1 MKLTAT
7 TSLATNDWSYHDY
20 KCNPNA
26 FILLAWVD
34 AVRHWAVIWVA
45 RNNAFTLLPIGEGKW
60 PLLCLVLP
68 RLLLFKSTDAQ
79 TETPRQHLC
88 LEQLELN
95 VLLITASERKKATD
109 LCGAP
114 FSKWW
119 WNRKKVLF
127 LNNHA
132 CCFLDLSTWLAYMS
146 CLVLCLLPQLSTF
159 PSILSLN

>member
-7 TSLATNDWSYHDY
+7 TSLATND
-20 KCNPNA
+20 KLATMITNA
-26 FILLAWVD
+26 IQMPLYSPELTQSGIGLLSELL
-34 AVRHWAVIWVA
+34 VIM
-45 RNNAFTLLPIGEGKW
+45 LLLYYPSVKENV
-60 PLLCLVLP
+60 LLCFLP

-114 FSKWW
+114 FSK
-119 WNRKKVLF
+119 
-127 LNNHA
+127 
-132 CCFLDLSTWLAYMS
+132 
-146 CLVLCLLPQLSTF
+146 
-159 PSILSLN
+159 